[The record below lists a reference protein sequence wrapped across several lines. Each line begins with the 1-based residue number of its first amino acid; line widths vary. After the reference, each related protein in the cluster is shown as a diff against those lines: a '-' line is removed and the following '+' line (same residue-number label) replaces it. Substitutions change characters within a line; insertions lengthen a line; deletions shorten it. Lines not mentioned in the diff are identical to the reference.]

1 MADFTSPSGG
11 IWCGLAA
18 DYALCHIPFDGFKG
32 KVPTTKQICP
42 KEELDVTGVH
52 VTRQG
57 SRWFCSGDPS
67 TMPVK
72 GSPQVS
78 WQKGTGFPFVKY
90 QGQTMAT
97 LPYGQALRHGN
108 YLCRSER
115 TGVTCANLKTGRGF
129 RVARAGIVLF

>member
-97 LPYGQALRHGN
+97 LPYGQALRHGT